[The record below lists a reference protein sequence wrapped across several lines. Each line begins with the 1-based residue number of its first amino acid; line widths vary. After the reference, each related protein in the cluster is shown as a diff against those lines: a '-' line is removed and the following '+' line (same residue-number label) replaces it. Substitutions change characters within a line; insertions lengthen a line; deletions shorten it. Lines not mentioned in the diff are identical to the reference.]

1 MQNAV
6 YECKQNSEDFFS
18 SLTVTCFC
26 FGNRPANGLVTEQ
39 PQYSVVVCI
48 FHILQNTEIQLISND
63 LRLIFTCSLLLASPC
78 IFHVA
83 RHTNATT
90 VLLSHGVPIE
100 TVSRLLGHTD
110 LKTTQIYARITN
122 QKISSDMEILSHK
135 LEKMEKEICDAI

>member
-1 MQNAV
+1 MQNTV
-6 YECKQNSEDFFS
+6 YECNCNGEDFFS

-78 IFHVA
+78 IFHMA
-83 RHTNATT
+83 RHTYATT
-90 VLLSHGVPIE
+90 AMSFGVPIA
-100 TVSRLLGHTD
+100 TIAKTMGHANM
-110 LKTTQIYARITN
+110 KMTQHYARVLPE
-122 QKISSDMEILSHK
+122 KIIKDINVLNTATQT
-135 LEKMEKEICDAI
+135 LQTLYQ

>member
-1 MQNAV
+1 MA
-6 YECKQNSEDFFS
+6 SHISFSIFS
-18 SLTVTCFC
+18 SLWD
-26 FGNRPANGLVTEQ
+26 R
-39 PQYSVVVCI
+39 
-48 FHILQNTEIQLISND
+48 ISM
-63 LRLIFTCSLLLASPC
+63 SLLTY
-78 IFHVA
+78 HVA

-122 QKISSDMEILSHK
+122 QKISSDMEVLSHK